1 MTLDDIKQQTDLII
15 SEAEIDHAIQ
25 VLAQRLN
32 HFYSNEEFT
41 EKPITIFCVMNGGL
55 YFTGQL
61 MRHLT
66 FPVTLKYLHVSRY
79 GDKTQGTELNW
90 IVRPNLEDI
99 QGKDI
104 LLIDDIFD
112 EGLTLEAIYQE
123 CEELKPNSIKSVVLV
138 DKMHQRKPQSGFTPN
153 FIGLNVEDRYIFGC
167 GMDYKGLWRNLP
179 AIYAF
184 KR

>member
-1 MTLDDIKQQTDLII
+1 MTLDDIKQQTDLLIGE
-15 SEAEIDHAIQ
+15 SHIDQAIQ
-25 VLAQRLN
+25 ALAQRLN
-32 HFYSNEEFT
+32 QFYSNEKFAG
-41 EKPITIFCVMNGGL
+41 KSITAYCVMNGGL

-61 MRHLT
+61 MRNLT
-66 FPVTLKYLHVSRY
+66 FPLSLKYLHASRY
-79 GDKTQGTELNW
+79 GDETQGAELNW
-90 IVRPNLEDI
+90 RVRPSPAEL

-123 CEELKPNSIKSVVLV
+123 CTEHKPNSINSVVLV
-138 DKMHQRKPQSGFTPN
+138 DKQHLRKPKSGFTPN
-153 FIGLNVEDRYIFGC
+153 FIGLEVEDRYIFGC